1 MTKKVN
7 QYENILDKIIIKLGI
22 ELEDRQNALD
32 IIGIIKEKKLTI
44 SLISNYPQVLNV
56 KSSKVKNVIEQF
68 KESELPI
75 SLLEKNPEIFERTNR
90 VRIQKI
96 SALVK
101 NKDITLQILEKFPE
115 VIGVGKDE
123 NILKILKIFKT
134 KGLGLEYFKSNGDIL
149 AYGDATEISKIFKVL
164 EEYEIEKVILKKCPK
179 VFYLNTANVVKEL
192 LLLYTN
198 PKEKLG
204 LQIIKKNPQILAYTT
219 KIRVQAILNMFDRN
233 GIDKSILQKNPEIV
247 YENETKDIEN
257 IIAILKQL
265 NISKEEISKNSE
277 VLMYD
282 TMELSKLIKKIRYL
296 EEFEDIFKD
305 ILEKHFKLVINLD
318 LNTII
323 EYIEAVEKDEI
334 KKEYIY
340 KYPQYVLKNTS
351 NNVIN
356 VIDIFEKIEDSD
368 YIERNPQILTIQEP
382 NNILKIQTVFVKYG
396 LNQDIL
402 ENVNVYLNGNPKN
415 IEEIVQEIDDR
426 GLSRNILNNAFILI
440 KGNPENIT
448 QILDKLEKEEKQEDG
463 IGKEII
469 EKSSTILTTGNVE
482 SIDEVK
488 EFLKSKNLLDNPE
501 VEIPGIIFAKGKA
514 DNMEQIYTFL
524 ESVGLINELKN
535 SLSLFI
541 KPVSNIQT
549 NLDLLIEYDMLDS
562 VIQNISVLGLS
573 PETLEKRLK
582 FLKYNNEEITVQILK
597 LTQDKFFE
605 KYNTNESD
613 MAKVPK
619 EYLAQ
624 VIISSEYS
632 KYLEKEYGIF
642 DDETKEIYNNILEE
656 ILEYGIVKKDLIYIK
671 ADYNYSLIKIK
682 ENLKKILYNTSLEK
696 DLQTLEKKDYIYIQ
710 VLSILG
716 NKKVSEEEAE
726 KVCRS
731 VIRQEKEIEVNE
743 KYKHKIIIET
753 EEIEP
758 KEKIEEKN
766 QELQNEVVEPKYEY
780 KDEEYKKDL
789 EELGLSDDNNDNE
802 NINSNELNNIYGLN
816 IEQQEQI
823 ENKEALVENKNIE
836 NKNDNQNN
844 NLNNIQEVRNI
855 ETEEI
860 EETEEQEQEKIKVLV
875 EELKEK
881 QIQEEKKINK
891 INKFNDILDNV
902 KQEEYKNFEFD
913 LDNLSNSLKEY
924 TETIHRRKIDE
935 ELRKKREEEEKLS
948 KIRQRRQEKELEELR
963 RKNAELEK
971 LRIAKEEELRIKI
984 ANEEAKRLEEEER
997 LRQKLEEER
1006 LKQKEQEELLRQKL
1020 EAEARKKQ
1028 EEQEAINLKIK
1039 AEAERIAQIEIDK
1052 IRQEQEI
1059 AKRIEQE
1066 AKKIALQKENELK
1079 RQLLQ
1084 EMQIRQEQE
1093 EKYRKKLEEEEDDLE
1108 KYYRQKSV
1116 PNINLEEIST
1126 NMNQN
1131 IDNLQNSNS
1140 VQQLISNM
1148 SEQYQNYPK
1157 QNNTKPQLQPQ
1168 NYTQTEEFSRTI
1180 DAYYNQERKP
1190 FFNLDD
1196 YGYIL
1201 NTVNSEEQQKMQ
1213 IEMNQLYKMKKNN
1226 FYDE

>member
-32 IIGIIKEKKLTI
+32 IIEIIKQKKLTI
-44 SLISNYPQVLNV
+44 SLISNYPQVLNI

-123 NILKILKIFKT
+123 NILKILKIFKE
-134 KGLGLEYFKSNGDIL
+134 KGLGLEYFKNNGDIL

-233 GIDKSILQKNPEIV
+233 GIEKNILQKSPEIV

-282 TMELSKLIKKIRYL
+282 TIELSKLIKKIRYL
-296 EEFEDIFKD
+296 EEFEDIFKNV
-305 ILEKHFKLVINLD
+305 LEDNFKLVISID

-323 EYIEAVEKDEI
+323 EYIEAVEKEKID
-334 KKEYIY
+334 KEYIY
-340 KYPQYVLKNTS
+340 KYPQYVLKNTP

-356 VIDIFEKIEDSD
+356 VIDIFEKIEDSN

-396 LNQDIL
+396 LNKEIL
-402 ENVNVYLNGNPKN
+402 ENVNVYLNGNAKN

-448 QILDKLEKEEKQEDG
+448 QILDKLEKEEQQDNG
-463 IGKEII
+463 IGKEIL

-613 MAKVPK
+613 MSKVPK

-656 ILEYGIVKKDLIYIK
+656 ILEYGIVKKELIYIK

-696 DLQTLEKKDYIYIQ
+696 DLQTLDKKDYIYIQ

-789 EELGLSDDNNDNE
+789 EELGLSDDNIDEEVSEADNKNDSDN
-802 NINSNELNNIYGLN
+802 LNNIYGLS
-816 IEQQEQI
+816 I
-823 ENKEALVENKNIE
+823 ENVDNIE
-836 NKNDNQNN
+836 NPENTKIKDINED
-844 NLNNIQEVRNI
+844 NI
-855 ETEEI
+855 EIKEEALEI
-860 EETEEQEQEKIKVLV
+860 EETEETEEVEQEKIKVLV

-891 INKFNDILDNV
+891 INKFNNILDNV
-902 KQEEYKNFEFD
+902 KEQEEQNFEFD

-984 ANEEAKRLEEEER
+984 ANEEAKRLEEEEK

-1126 NMNQN
+1126 NMQQN

-1157 QNNTKPQLQPQ
+1157 QNNIKPQLQPQ